1 MQRFMIAEKN
11 GKGIA
16 VINDCKYSSSIKNG
30 VLSFIAARSCYY
42 ADHFAVRDQRM
53 RNIDMGEQK
62 FKYEIM
68 PFENKLSKDYEKLGV
83 IYYNAIKDA
92 DGLDE
97 KTNALKTAIEQKL
110 GKIEKIKKEMNEAKN
125 KRLCPECGI
134 SVDKNSAFCSSCGAK
149 LEFED

>member
-1 MQRFMIAEKN
+1 MDFLDNAVSKAKEVFDVAYKSAEVAVN
-11 GKGIA
+11 TGK
-16 VINDCKYSSSIKNG
+16 
-30 VLSFIAARSCYY
+30 
-42 ADHFAVRDQRM
+42 
-53 RNIDMGEQK
+53 QK
-62 FKYEIM
+62 FDLASI
-68 PFENKLSKDYEKLGV
+68 ENKLSKDYEKLGV